1 MKTKKNKKNAN
12 AVGMTAA
19 DIKGCRD
26 SLLHG
31 LRATGNG
38 IEVLLIDDFEDMVV
52 NDPEYRAM
60 IVEMLKS
67 MYVQIG
73 YDERCAEVASMA
85 RDKMAKSA

>member
-1 MKTKKNKKNAN
+1 MKTKKEKKNAN
-12 AVGMTAA
+12 AASFTAA

-31 LRATGNG
+31 LRSTGNG
-38 IEVLLIDDFEDMVV
+38 IEVLPINDFEDMVV
-52 NDPEYRAM
+52 HDPEYRTM

-67 MYVQIG
+67 MYAQIG

-85 RDKMAKSA
+85 RE